1 MTLASKV
8 KAFFLTGIRQTV
20 VSPLCNS
27 PQMPILRNVD
37 KELDFVGNS
46 ANLVADIVLRAAVE
60 M

>member
-1 MTLASKV
+1 V
-8 KAFFLTGIRQTV
+8 KAFFLTGIRQVV
-20 VSPLCNS
+20 VSPPCNS